1 MKEEEERK
9 EKEDKEKEKHLM
21 TDYCIGIE
29 IIAFNWLFVQNDIFQ
44 ASNEALANPTSPLG
58 FIGFSSEHIIF
69 TPHES
74 HPECE

>member
-29 IIAFNWLFVQNDIFQ
+29 IIAFNWLSVL
-44 ASNEALANPTSPLG
+44 E
-58 FIGFSSEHIIF
+58 
-69 TPHES
+69 
-74 HPECE
+74 